1 MRQTLYL
8 FAPADDRNTLATP
21 TVGCFN
27 VRSARN
33 SSPSSRK
40 RSSPS
45 SRKLT
50 SVTICRE
57 LRHSAQII
65 KSEHGGTDRR
75 RNMRLLSHRFS
86 FARETTPGLAIM
98 G

>member
-1 MRQTLYL
+1 MRQTPYL

-27 VRSARN
+27 VRSAR
-33 SSPSSRK
+33 S
-40 RSSPS
+40 SSPS

-98 G
+98 GVGSNWPGI